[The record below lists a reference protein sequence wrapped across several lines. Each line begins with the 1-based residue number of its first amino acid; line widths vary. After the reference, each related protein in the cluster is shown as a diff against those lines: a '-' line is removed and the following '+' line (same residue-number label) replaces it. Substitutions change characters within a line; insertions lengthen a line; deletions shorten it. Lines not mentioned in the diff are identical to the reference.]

1 MVVVGLEQAKGME
14 EKEMERRRGEIDDGA
29 GCEEAA
35 VGCGSAEYRRLVSLL
50 AVRAVYCQAAR

>member
-29 GCEEAA
+29 GCEEAVSIVILEGSLGFYILEYVCTI
-35 VGCGSAEYRRLVSLL
+35 VGTN
-50 AVRAVYCQAAR
+50 